1 MYFET
6 PFSDWSEV
14 ATLLLCVTIA
24 VPVVITA
31 AVKVLITVQEKL
43 LDKEKKH

>member
-14 ATLLLCVTIA
+14 AALLLCATITI
-24 VPVVITA
+24 PLLTVV
-31 AVKVLITVQEKL
+31 AVKALIAAQNKL
-43 LDKEKKH
+43 KK

>member
-14 ATLLLCVTIA
+14 ATLLMCVTIA
-24 VPVVITA
+24 VPVVTIA
-31 AVKVLITVQEKL
+31 GVKLFIALQKI
-43 LDKEKKH
+43 LDK